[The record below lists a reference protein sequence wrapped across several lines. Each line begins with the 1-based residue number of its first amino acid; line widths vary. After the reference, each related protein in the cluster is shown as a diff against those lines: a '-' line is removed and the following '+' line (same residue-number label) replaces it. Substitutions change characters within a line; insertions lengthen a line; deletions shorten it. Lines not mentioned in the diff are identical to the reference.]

1 MTTRHE
7 DGQICVEQRGNLLL
21 IGIDRPEKRNGFT
34 PKMFAELARAYTQ
47 LEQSPDVFCGL
58 LYAKGDHF
66 TAGLDMPKVV
76 PLRRAGKPLLP
87 EGEVDP
93 FNLRAPLRTKPVV
106 IALKG
111 ICFTVAVE
119 LMLASE
125 VAVAAE
131 NCRFSQLE
139 VKRGIMAGCGATFR
153 MVQRAGWGDAMKILL
168 TGDEFTAE
176 QARQMHF
183 VQDVV
188 PVGQEFDRALEIA
201 ERIAAQAPLAVQAT
215 MQNARV
221 SLGQG
226 WQDAYSTIQST
237 QQYLYNTEDAKEG
250 VQSFVEKRTA
260 RFVGR
265 GCSAVAAATAKTG
278 VGFI

>member
-7 DGQICVEQRGNLLL
+7 DGQIRVEQRGNLLL
-21 IGIDRPEKRNGFT
+21 MGIDRPEKRNGFT
-34 PKMFAELARAYTQ
+34 PKMFTELAMAYTQ
-47 LEQSPDVFCGL
+47 LEKSGDIFCGL
-58 LYAKGDHF
+58 VYAEGDHF
-66 TAGLDMPKVV
+66 TAGLDMPKVA
-76 PLRRAGKPLLP
+76 PLRREGKPLLP

-125 VAVAAE
+125 VAVAAD

-153 MVQRAGWGDAMKILL
+153 MVQRAGWGNAMKVLL
-168 TGDEFTAE
+168 TGDEFTADE
-176 QARQMHF
+176 ARHMNF

-188 PVGQEFDRALEIA
+188 PAGQEFDRALGIA

-226 WQDAYSTIQST
+226 WQDAYATIQST
-237 QQYLYNTEDAKEG
+237 QQFLYNTEDAKEG
-250 VQSFVEKRTA
+250 VQSFIEKRTA
-260 RFVGR
+260 KFVGR
-265 GCSAVAAATAKTG
+265 
-278 VGFI
+278 